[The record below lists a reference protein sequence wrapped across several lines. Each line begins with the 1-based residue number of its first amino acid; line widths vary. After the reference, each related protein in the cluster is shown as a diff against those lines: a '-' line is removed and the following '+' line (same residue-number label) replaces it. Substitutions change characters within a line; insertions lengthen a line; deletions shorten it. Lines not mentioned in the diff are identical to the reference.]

1 MSISM
6 RDMMSPAVGGIA
18 ALIGIGVITM
28 MAACDID
35 LCEKVFGDVSLFLH
49 KQRGQ
54 LPDDFWGNDGDAGGP
69 GA

>member
-1 MSISM
+1 MSLLTDALKGSGM
-6 RDMMSPAVGGIA
+6 GGIA
-18 ALIGIGVITM
+18 ALAGIGVITM

-54 LPDDFWGNDGDAGGP
+54 LPDDFWGNDGDEGGSD
-69 GA
+69 A